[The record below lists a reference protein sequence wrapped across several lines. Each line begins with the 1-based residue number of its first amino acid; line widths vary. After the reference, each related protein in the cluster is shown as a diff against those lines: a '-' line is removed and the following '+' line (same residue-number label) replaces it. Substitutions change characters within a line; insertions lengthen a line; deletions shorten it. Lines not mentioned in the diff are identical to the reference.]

1 MNLKQY
7 IRHLLYDNTTYES
20 PDIYQRFRIV
30 CPEYSQHDIE
40 VKPYPLP
47 ESEHMFGLIWDIHEP
62 HTVSATI
69 IPSDITFT
77 YEKRFEPGIRTQMH
91 SHEYLELF
99 YIVDGEYRQKIL
111 GNEFTFHKGELC
123 LIDRNC
129 EHQEILD
136 SGSSTILFLG
146 VTNTIFNDIMKHLST
161 SGRIAS
167 FLNMALLEQKNLQQY
182 LHFKPQPEGMKKME
196 QTLYLLLSELKQH
209 DVASPIICQGLLL
222 RIFGILGTNYE
233 FSLSKQLRKQMN
245 WILFEEI
252 TDYME
257 NHLTQISITRLSEEF
272 HFQEDYF
279 NRLIKTQTG
288 LTYTEYLQLLR
299 LRRAESLLLTTN
311 ATIDQIAEAVGYHNK
326 GYFYKNIYGTAPAY
340 AGTVPQK
347 DVTILF
353 CVILQIPFPVSYFR
367 QILTILVDVL
377 FVLYEFVVHLLN
389 QIRSSVAKL
398 WQIFD
403 HILY

>member
-1 MNLKQY
+1 MDLKRYTHNLIYEGKDMP
-7 IRHLLYDNTTYES
+7 LSDNLA
-20 PDIYQRFRIV
+20 RFKIV
-30 CPEYSQHDIE
+30 CPEYAPHEIE
-40 VKPYPLP
+40 VKPYPIP
-47 ESEHMFGLIWDIHEP
+47 AAEHIFALMWDISPQHV
-62 HTVSATI
+62 VSATLL
-69 IPSDITFT
+69 PSASHFLYSKGFT
-77 YEKRFEPGIRTQMH
+77 PGMKTQMH

-146 VTNTIFNDIMKHLST
+146 ITNAIFNDIMKHLST

-182 LHFKPQPEGMKKME
+182 LHFRPQPEGMEKME
-196 QTLYLLLSELKQH
+196 QALYQLLSELKQH
-209 DVASPIICQGLLL
+209 DVASPLICQGLLL
-222 RIFGILGTNYE
+222 RIFRILGTNYE

-257 NHLTQISITRLSEEF
+257 NHLTQISITGLSEEF

-288 LTYTEYLQLLR
+288 LTYTCLLYTSPSPR
-299 LRRAESLLLTTN
+299 DCS
-311 ATIDQIAEAVGYHNK
+311 
-326 GYFYKNIYGTAPAY
+326 
-340 AGTVPQK
+340 
-347 DVTILF
+347 
-353 CVILQIPFPVSYFR
+353 
-367 QILTILVDVL
+367 
-377 FVLYEFVVHLLN
+377 
-389 QIRSSVAKL
+389 
-398 WQIFD
+398 
-403 HILY
+403 

>member
-69 IPSDITFT
+69 IPSGTAFT
-77 YEKRFEPGIRTQMH
+77 YEKRFEPGMRTQMH

-146 VTNTIFNDIMKHLST
+146 ITNAIFNDIMKHLST

-182 LHFKPQPEGMKKME
+182 LHFRPQPEGMEKME
-196 QTLYLLLSELKQH
+196 QALYQLLSELK
-209 DVASPIICQGLLL
+209 
-222 RIFGILGTNYE
+222 
-233 FSLSKQLRKQMN
+233 
-245 WILFEEI
+245 
-252 TDYME
+252 
-257 NHLTQISITRLSEEF
+257 
-272 HFQEDYF
+272 
-279 NRLIKTQTG
+279 
-288 LTYTEYLQLLR
+288 
-299 LRRAESLLLTTN
+299 
-311 ATIDQIAEAVGYHNK
+311 
-326 GYFYKNIYGTAPAY
+326 
-340 AGTVPQK
+340 
-347 DVTILF
+347 
-353 CVILQIPFPVSYFR
+353 PVSYTH
-367 QILTILVDVL
+367 LTLPTNSLV
-377 FVLYEFVVHLLN
+377 
-389 QIRSSVAKL
+389 
-398 WQIFD
+398 
-403 HILY
+403 

>member
-1 MNLKQY
+1 MDLQSLTKQL
-7 IRHLLYDNTTYES
+7 IYDEHNIET
-20 PDIYQRFRIV
+20 PDIYQKFGIV
-30 CPEYSQHDIE
+30 CPEYSSRDIE
-40 VKPYPLP
+40 VKEYPMP
-47 ESEHMFGLIWDIHEP
+47 DKEHLFTLLWDIP
-62 HTVSATI
+62 DNSSLYATI
-69 IPSDITFT
+69 LPCDTPFT
-77 YEKRFEPGIRTQMH
+77 YSCHFKHGMRTQMH

-146 VTNTIFNDIMKHLST
+146 ITNAIFNDIMKHLST

-182 LHFKPQPEGMKKME
+182 LHFRPQPEGMEKME
-196 QTLYLLLSELKQH
+196 QALYQLLSELKQH
-209 DVASPIICQGLLL
+209 DVASPLICQGLLL
-222 RIFGILGTNYE
+222 RIFRILGTNYE

-257 NHLTQISITRLSEEF
+257 NHLTQISITGLSEEF

-299 LRRAESLLLTTN
+299 LRRAETLLLTTD
-311 ATIDQIAEAVGYHNK
+311 ATIDQITEAVGYHNK
-326 GYFYKNIYGTAPAY
+326 GYFYKIFTERHQLTPA
-340 AGTVPQK
+340 Q
-347 DVTILF
+347 
-353 CVILQIPFPVSYFR
+353 FR
-367 QILTILVDVL
+367 
-377 FVLYEFVVHLLN
+377 
-389 QIRSSVAKL
+389 KKM
-398 WQIFD
+398 
-403 HILY
+403 

>member
-69 IPSDITFT
+69 IPS
-77 YEKRFEPGIRTQMH
+77 
-91 SHEYLELF
+91 S
-99 YIVDGEYRQKIL
+99 
-111 GNEFTFHKGELC
+111 TFHKGDLC

-146 VTNTIFNDIMKHLST
+146 ITNAIFNDIMKHLST

-182 LHFKPQPEGMKKME
+182 LHFRPQPEGMEKME
-196 QTLYLLLSELKQH
+196 QALYQLLSELKQH
-209 DVASPIICQGLLL
+209 DVASPLICQGLLL
-222 RIFGILGTNYE
+222 RIFRILGTNYE

-257 NHLTQISITRLSEEF
+257 NHLTQISITGLSEEF

-299 LRRAESLLLTTN
+299 LRRAETLLLTTD
-311 ATIDQIAEAVGYHNK
+311 ATIDQITEAVGYHNK
-326 GYFYKNIYGTAPAY
+326 GYFYKIFTERHQLTPA
-340 AGTVPQK
+340 Q
-347 DVTILF
+347 
-353 CVILQIPFPVSYFR
+353 FR
-367 QILTILVDVL
+367 
-377 FVLYEFVVHLLN
+377 
-389 QIRSSVAKL
+389 KKM
-398 WQIFD
+398 
-403 HILY
+403 